1 MEILYFAKS
10 GEHPGELGR
19 GGEKHNVIIVD
30 FFFYSLF
37 FFSFSLLLLHFYLDT
52 EQGSWLLWLLYLYL
66 GIMLIDAAMGTVQW
80 LRKVVV
86 AKC

>member
-37 FFSFSLLLLHFYLDT
+37 FFPFLFFYFIFISILN
-52 EQGSWLLWLLYLYL
+52 
-66 GIMLIDAAMGTVQW
+66 
-80 LRKVVV
+80 KVPGCCGFCTCILV
-86 AKC
+86 